1 MTDNFNE
8 RYQRL
13 RAAVEAYDRALR
25 AYGLLGGAWVD
36 HSDELD
42 QLWANVLQAAELP
55 PAQTTATS

>member
-1 MTDNFNE
+1 MPDFNE

-13 RAAVEAYDRALR
+13 RAAVQAYDRALR
-25 AYGLLGGAWVD
+25 AYGLLGGPWVD